1 MTRAVRESYLGMKE
15 YTLTYLTPVTRT
27 IQARDIGEAGRAARV
42 LVEEVRQDTKDDA
55 VLLHVRPMKTSD
67 D

>member
-1 MTRAVRESYLGMKE
+1 MRLREGYLGMKQ

-55 VLLHVRPMKTSD
+55 VLLHVRPLQGAED
-67 D
+67 